1 MKKVAAKYINGFLA
15 LALLVYYLIMSWI
28 LHRTGYEH
36 SENLFIAEKLKIL
49 FESDENTLLTLGT
62 TFPTLV
68 FLSSLVFTPFGYLF
82 APILASIAI
91 TTSLFYTI
99 ISDFKETSKVAPI
112 VYIPVIVLLFVLHP
126 GLIYTAISGRGVA
139 AILLCFYFVFRSLF
153 RYYQTQTTFYLSM
166 ASIYLACLI
175 FCDYNFLWLLLAFF
189 PFIVLVSLEG
199 LKINKD
205 QPPILQYFESVN
217 NRSQRRKLA
226 NRTIAIYI
234 IIFLLPF
241 GALFLFRILNLTHAG
256 NASYFLTSQYAN
268 WHVIGNV
275 PIGEIVNAGNTKNVA
290 MQSQLLF
297 QVYVLLLNPL
307 LILTFFY
314 YKGKMYELFTLL
326 APFILMSILV
336 INLQYYFTIEYYLI
350 FLILGLLG
358 LTFYG
363 GKKFNPKVTWFL
375 VFSVAL
381 LNVFTGIYYFKQTDD
396 AEEKDFY
403 ESIKNYK
410 NWLGTKNI
418 NEEFEIA
425 AYISSIA
432 DVNNKVLIDDAS
444 AFKVIAHLKTLK
456 GTIMPLN
463 KNFITVVENPIIG
476 IRYMV
481 VAKNNNVLKT
491 FTVLNTYNLKQML
504 LKQQFTCEI
513 MFETEHWAVYR
524 LYKYDESKQG
534 DAIRD
539 ERLKDKS

>member
-1 MKKVAAKYINGFLA
+1 MKTIAIKYINGFLA
-15 LALLVYYLIMSWI
+15 LALLVYYLVMSWI
-28 LHRTGYEH
+28 VHRTGYEH

-62 TFPTLV
+62 TFPSLV

-91 TTSLFYTI
+91 TTALFYTI
-99 ISDFKETSKVAPI
+99 VKDFKETSNISPA
-112 VYIPVIVLLFVLHP
+112 VYVPVLLLLFVLHP

-205 QPPILQYFESVN
+205 QPPILQYYESVN
-217 NRSQRRKLA
+217 NRSQRRKLV
-226 NRTIAIYI
+226 NRTVAIYI
-234 IIFLLPF
+234 IVFLLPF
-241 GALFLFRILNLTHAG
+241 GALFLFRVLNQTHAG
-256 NASYFLTSQYAN
+256 NPTYFLTSQYAN

-275 PIGEIVNAGNTKNVA
+275 PIGEIVNTGNANNVGK
-290 MQSQLLF
+290 QSQLLF

-307 LILTFFY
+307 LILAFFY
-314 YKGKMYELFTLL
+314 YKGKLYELLTLM
-326 APFILMSILV
+326 APFILMSILI
-336 INLQYYFTIEYYLI
+336 INMQYYFTIEYYLI

-363 GKKFNPKVTWFL
+363 GKKFSKKTNWFL
-375 VFSVAL
+375 MFSVAL

-396 AEEKDFY
+396 VEEKNFY
-403 ESIKNYK
+403 TSVKDYK
-410 NWLGTKNI
+410 NWLGTKTS

-432 DVNNKVLIDDAS
+432 NKHNKVLIDDAS
-444 AFKVIAHLKTLK
+444 AFKVIAHMKTLQ

-463 KNFITVVENPIIG
+463 KNFITTIENPIIG
-476 IRYMV
+476 ARFMV
-481 VAKNNNVLKT
+481 IAKNNNILKT
-491 FTVLNTYNLKQML
+491 FTVLNAYNLKQML
-504 LKQQFTCEI
+504 LQRKFTSEI

-524 LYKYDESKQG
+524 MYPYDGTKQ
-534 DAIRD
+534 IEVLKD
-539 ERLKDKS
+539 ERLK